1 MNLLSNGGDNS
12 YMKSIRKTI
21 KLFLLL
27 GLVSV
32 SVNTYKNNPTVRT
45 ATNDSIST
53 LKEKISTLDAS
64 DLNPLKIVPPKVSNR
79 PSDQTPS
86 SESDNQQPNQ
96 PVTSNSNEG
105 QDHETSSNQTWNH
118 AKANVF
124 IDISNNDELG
134 HAIGLQ
140 HTNTASVM
148 YPAGSYYSIQ
158 EQDINAARDLYKSAY
173 AA

>member
-1 MNLLSNGGDNS
+1 
-12 YMKSIRKTI
+12 MKSVRKTI

-32 SVNTYKNNPTVRT
+32 SVNTYKNNPVRT

-86 SESDNQQPNQ
+86 SESDNQ
-96 PVTSNSNEG
+96 
-105 QDHETSSNQTWNH
+105 
-118 AKANVF
+118 
-124 IDISNNDELG
+124 
-134 HAIGLQ
+134 
-140 HTNTASVM
+140 
-148 YPAGSYYSIQ
+148 
-158 EQDINAARDLYKSAY
+158 
-173 AA
+173 